1 MSKKSEKQ
9 KQSEYPSAVAENEK
23 RTTENE
29 HRINNIK
36 RYHMQTQ
43 DTQKDQSK
51 RSKRSVYQAPNVEKI
66 QIDTEFTYFSTS
78 QDPVPAN
85 PTGNSLTFNPLKF
98 LK

>member
-1 MSKKSEKQ
+1 MHTQEKNT
-9 KQSEYPSAVAENEK
+9 EAGK
-23 RTTENE
+23 R
-29 HRINNIK
+29 K
-36 RYHMQTQ
+36 G
-43 DTQKDQSK
+43 
-51 RSKRSVYQAPNVEKI
+51 YQAPNVEKI